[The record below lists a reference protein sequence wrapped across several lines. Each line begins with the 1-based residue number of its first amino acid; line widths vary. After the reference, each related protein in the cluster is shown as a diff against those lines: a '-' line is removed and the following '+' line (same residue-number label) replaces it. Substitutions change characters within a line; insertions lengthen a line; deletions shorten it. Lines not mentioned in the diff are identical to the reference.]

1 MRSRM
6 PKSPEEKDT
15 PAPSAD
21 DWVNLHAD
29 TLFRYARSRVAG
41 EHEARD
47 LVQETLIAG
56 WRARRDLP
64 QGAPPGPAWLRT
76 VMKNKIADHYRRVFR
91 ERGAGD
97 PDAQLTP
104 YEYDKV
110 EHWDDKFSP
119 RKWKEPSESDSRAR
133 LEIRETLDLC
143 LAKLPVAHARAFM
156 LREVESL
163 ETEEIRQ
170 ITGLSESNLFVM
182 LHRARSALRRC
193 LEENHFVRKGPSR

>member
-1 MRSRM
+1 M
-6 PKSPEEKDT
+6 T
-15 PAPSAD
+15 PASPD

-29 TLFRYARSRVAG
+29 ALFRIARSRVSG

-47 LVQETLIAG
+47 IVQETLIAG
-56 WRARRDLP
+56 WRARREQPD
-64 QGAPPGPAWLRT
+64 GAPPGLPWLRT
-76 VMKNKIADHYRRVFR
+76 VLKNKLADHYRRVFR
-91 ERGAGD
+91 ERGVGD
-97 PDAQLTP
+97 PMANLTP
-104 YEYDKV
+104 QEYDHV
-110 EHWDDKFSP
+110 EHWDDAFSP

-143 LAKLPVAHARAFM
+143 MAKLPVAHARAFM

-170 ITGLSESNLFVM
+170 LTGLSESNLFVM

-193 LEENHFVRKGPSR
+193 LEENHFARKGSNR

>member
-1 MRSRM
+1 M
-6 PKSPEEKDT
+6 PKSPESKDT
-15 PAPSAD
+15 PASSPD

-29 TLFRYARSRVAG
+29 TLFRHARSRVAG

-64 QGAPPGPAWLRT
+64 EGAPPGLPWLRT
-76 VMKNKIADHYRRVFR
+76 VLKNKIADHYRRVFR

-97 PDAQLTP
+97 PNAQLTP

-110 EHWDDKFSP
+110 EHWDDAFSP
-119 RKWKEPSESDSRAR
+119 RKWKEPSESDERGR

-143 LAKLPVAHARAFM
+143 MAKLPVAHARAFM

-163 ETEEIRQ
+163 GTEEIRQ

-182 LHRARSALRRC
+182 LHRARSALSRG
-193 LEENHFVRKGPSR
+193 LEENHFAKAGVSR